1 LVAADAKEYN
11 KPLHIPTNP
20 QRVFLSSAS
29 QRKYTMH
36 QQQHIADTE
45 DIIFRNKQQAPR
57 SSSELTA
64 EPQLDNTAAD
74 ATPKYP
80 TLSAHDGH

>member
-1 LVAADAKEYN
+1 
-11 KPLHIPTNP
+11 
-20 QRVFLSSAS
+20 
-29 QRKYTMH
+29 MH